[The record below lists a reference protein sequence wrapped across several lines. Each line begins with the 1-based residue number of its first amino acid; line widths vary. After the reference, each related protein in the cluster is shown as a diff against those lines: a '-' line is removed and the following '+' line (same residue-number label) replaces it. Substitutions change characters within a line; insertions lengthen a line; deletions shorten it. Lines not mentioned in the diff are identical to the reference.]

1 VHASYSKRPI
11 VRLATKAQNDFTLRF
26 GVNGMHSLTI
36 VADDSPLQQTAQPAF
51 LSEYG
56 WETCDDVWDA
66 RSEMAVIDFPASN
79 ASPQPRQR
87 PNGRPPFVVIKVD
100 KRSRL
105 LSYESHFVAGN
116 QPEIAPRIKAAV
128 AHVLPPENRPK
139 AESLCFELSQVEN
152 QDQQFYEAEEP
163 DAVCVAAHNYR
174 QRRRQDILAELI
186 ELKNYGSNQ

>member
-11 VRLATKAQNDFTLRF
+11 VRLGTKAQNNFTLRI
-26 GVNGMHSLTI
+26 GVNGMHPLTI

-51 LSEYG
+51 LSERG
-56 WETCDDVWDA
+56 WEIWDT

-87 PNGRPPFVVIKVD
+87 QTGRPPFVVIKVD

-105 LSYESHFVAGN
+105 LSYESHFVAGDE
-116 QPEIAPRIKAAV
+116 PEIAPRVRAAV
-128 AHVLPPENRPK
+128 VHVLPPENHSQ
-139 AESLCFELSQVEN
+139 AESLCYQLSQVEN
-152 QDQQFYEAEEP
+152 QDHEFYAADEP
-163 DAVCVAAHNYR
+163 DAICVAAHNYR